1 MNYDFDTILD
11 RKNTSSVKWDYFDTE
26 LPMWVADMDF
36 KAAPE
41 ITEAIIDTAE
51 MGVYGYTMIQ
61 DKWYEVYIDWWKQY
75 DTKLEKDWLKYTTGV
90 IPAISTVIRKLT
102 SKGDKVLIQTP
113 VYHVFF
119 YIIEDNEREVIENKL
134 IYKDKQYSI
143 DFDDLEEK
151 LARDDVNLMLLCNP
165 HNPIGKIWSKEEL
178 ERIGQL
184 CRKHDVVVVA
194 DEIHGDLTDPG
205 RKYNPFINISGE
217 CRDNTI
223 MTIAPTKTFNI
234 AGLKTAAVCIPNTNL
249 REKIFKAIDMDCIND
264 PNIFAIN
271 GTIAAYTKGDEWLN
285 QLRQYLY
292 DNKQVLDD
300 YLKNNIPE
308 IELVPSDATYLL
320 WIDCSRLGIQGED
333 FCDFLNKKTGLLLSP
348 GVQFGKVGE
357 QFVRINIAC
366 PRKLLLDGL
375 DRLKRGV
382 QLYKNR

>member
-1 MNYDFDTILD
+1 
-11 RKNTSSVKWDYFDTE
+11 
-26 LPMWVADMDF
+26 
-36 KAAPE
+36 
-41 ITEAIIDTAE
+41 
-51 MGVYGYTMIQ
+51 
-61 DKWYEVYIDWWKQY
+61 
-75 DTKLEKDWLKYTTGV
+75 LEKDWLKYTTGV
-90 IPAISTVIRKLT
+90 VPAISTVIRKLT

-151 LARDDVNLMLLCNP
+151 LSMDDVKLMLLCNP

-178 ERIGQL
+178 KRIGQL
-184 CRKHDVVVVA
+184 CKKHDVVVVA
-194 DEIHGDLTDPG
+194 DEIHGDLTDHG
-205 RKYNPFINISGE
+205 RKYNPFINISEE

-234 AGLKTAAVCIPNTNL
+234 AGLKTAAVCIPNSNL
-249 REKIFKAIDMDCIND
+249 REKIFKAIDVDCIND
-264 PNIFAIN
+264 PNIFAVN
-271 GTIAAYTKGDEWLN
+271 GTIAAYTKGGEWLN

-292 DNKQVLDD
+292 DNKQALDN

-320 WIDCSRLGIQGED
+320 WIDCSRLGIHGED
-333 FCDFLNKKTGLLLSP
+333 FCDFLNNKTGLLLSP
-348 GVQFGKVGE
+348 GIQFGKVGE

-366 PRKLLLDGL
+366 PRKLLLSGL

-382 QLYKNR
+382 ELYKNR